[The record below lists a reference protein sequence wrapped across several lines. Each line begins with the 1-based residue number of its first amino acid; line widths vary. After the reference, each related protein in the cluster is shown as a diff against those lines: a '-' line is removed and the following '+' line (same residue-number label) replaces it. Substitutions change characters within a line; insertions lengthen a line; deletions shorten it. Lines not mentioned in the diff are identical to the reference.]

1 MEDAFFSQ
9 LDGNAVRELLLRTEL
24 RHAAL
29 FAVSDTLR
37 IERCSDAAQQLSG
50 LHPMEELDPFLSGS
64 TRNILL
70 RCINTQSAC
79 TAEEDI
85 DGTVYTV
92 EMIPHRG
99 GALLA
104 YLRRDRAAYDGSLR
118 VIQDKSSRY
127 LGALMAEAEQVEDPA
142 LADGLRRQCMRLYRL
157 LTHSDLLHDPLLTEQ
172 LSLRRCD
179 LSALCRDAVQQA
191 ETHAPAGSAKFIVQV
206 PEHADALIDARLV
219 RTAIYNLL
227 TNALRAT
234 PEDGEITVSLTD
246 TRDFV
251 TIAVADTGPG
261 LERLVRTAIY
271 NLLTNALRATP
282 EDGEITVSL
291 TDTRDFVTIAVADT
305 GPGLDPAKF
314 DDLLSG
320 WRRTTSIDDYRA
332 LVRGGTPLGL
342 GLPLVNQIA
351 QAHGGRLL
359 LTQREG
365 GGSVLHLCLAHLPH
379 TLEDDLFRAPTIIE
393 DGYTAEEIEFSIL
406 E

>member
-127 LGALMAEAEQVEDPA
+127 LGALMAEAEQVKDPA

-261 LERLVRTAIY
+261 L
-271 NLLTNALRATP
+271 
-282 EDGEITVSL
+282 
-291 TDTRDFVTIAVADT
+291 
-305 GPGLDPAKF
+305 DPAKF

-320 WRRTTSIDDYRA
+320 WR
-332 LVRGGTPLGL
+332 PLGL

>member
-1 MEDAFFSQ
+1 MGF
-9 LDGNAVRELLLRTEL
+9 
-24 RHAAL
+24 
-29 FAVSDTLR
+29 
-37 IERCSDAAQQLSG
+37 I
-50 LHPMEELDPFLSGS
+50 
-64 TRNILL
+64 
-70 RCINTQSAC
+70 CIFVVFQHG
-79 TAEEDI
+79 DF
-85 DGTVYTV
+85 Y
-92 EMIPHRG
+92 
-99 GALLA
+99 
-104 YLRRDRAAYDGSLR
+104 
-118 VIQDKSSRY
+118 
-127 LGALMAEAEQVEDPA
+127 
-142 LADGLRRQCMRLYRL
+142 
-157 LTHSDLLHDPLLTEQ
+157 
-172 LSLRRCD
+172 
-179 LSALCRDAVQQA
+179 
-191 ETHAPAGSAKFIVQV
+191 PAGSAKFIVQV
-206 PEHADALIDARLV
+206 PEHADALIDA
-219 RTAIYNLL
+219 
-227 TNALRAT
+227 
-234 PEDGEITVSLTD
+234 
-246 TRDFV
+246 
-251 TIAVADTGPG
+251 
-261 LERLVRTAIY
+261 RLVRTAIY

>member
-1 MEDAFFSQ
+1 MYAEVKQ
-9 LDGNAVRELLLRTEL
+9 TKDGALGHSDPAV
-24 RHAAL
+24 
-29 FAVSDTLR
+29 
-37 IERCSDAAQQLSG
+37 QQK
-50 LHPMEELDPFLSGS
+50 
-64 TRNILL
+64 
-70 RCINTQSAC
+70 
-79 TAEEDI
+79 AEE
-85 DGTVYTV
+85 GQLHQLQCAG
-92 EMIPHRG
+92 EQQHGAGAFQPHQR
-99 GALLA
+99 
-104 YLRRDRAAYDGSLR
+104 
-118 VIQDKSSRY
+118 
-127 LGALMAEAEQVEDPA
+127 
-142 LADGLRRQCMRLYRL
+142 
-157 LTHSDLLHDPLLTEQ
+157 
-172 LSLRRCD
+172 
-179 LSALCRDAVQQA
+179 RDAVQQA

-206 PEHADALIDARLV
+206 PEHADALIDTRLV

-227 TNALRAT
+227 TNALR
-234 PEDGEITVSLTD
+234 V
-246 TRDFV
+246 
-251 TIAVADTGPG
+251 
-261 LERLVRTAIY
+261 
-271 NLLTNALRATP
+271 TP

-320 WRRTTSIDDYRA
+320 WRRTTSMDDYRA

>member
-234 PEDGEITVSLTD
+234 PEDGES
-246 TRDFV
+246 R
-251 TIAVADTGPG
+251 
-261 LERLVRTAIY
+261 
-271 NLLTNALRATP
+271 
-282 EDGEITVSL
+282 
-291 TDTRDFVTIAVADT
+291 
-305 GPGLDPAKF
+305 
-314 DDLLSG
+314 
-320 WRRTTSIDDYRA
+320 
-332 LVRGGTPLGL
+332 
-342 GLPLVNQIA
+342 
-351 QAHGGRLL
+351 
-359 LTQREG
+359 
-365 GGSVLHLCLAHLPH
+365 
-379 TLEDDLFRAPTIIE
+379 FR
-393 DGYTAEEIEFSIL
+393 
-406 E
+406 

>member
-191 ETHAPAGSAKFIVQV
+191 ETHAPVGSAKFIVQV
-206 PEHADALIDARLV
+206 PEHADALIDTRLV

-227 TNALRAT
+227 TNALR
-234 PEDGEITVSLTD
+234 V
-246 TRDFV
+246 
-251 TIAVADTGPG
+251 
-261 LERLVRTAIY
+261 
-271 NLLTNALRATP
+271 TP

-320 WRRTTSIDDYRA
+320 WRRTTSITGRSCAAAHRLVLACRSWVKLRRRTADGCCSHRERA
-332 LVRGGTPLGL
+332 AAACCTCVWRICRIRSRMTCS
-342 GLPLVNQIA
+342 V
-351 QAHGGRLL
+351 HRLSSRTAIPSKKL
-359 LTQREG
+359 NFPSWNEIKQPQRR
-365 GGSVLHLCLAHLPH
+365 AKI
-379 TLEDDLFRAPTIIE
+379 TL
-393 DGYTAEEIEFSIL
+393 
-406 E
+406 

>member
-1 MEDAFFSQ
+1 M
-9 LDGNAVRELLLRTEL
+9 
-24 RHAAL
+24 
-29 FAVSDTLR
+29 
-37 IERCSDAAQQLSG
+37 
-50 LHPMEELDPFLSGS
+50 
-64 TRNILL
+64 
-70 RCINTQSAC
+70 
-79 TAEEDI
+79 
-85 DGTVYTV
+85 
-92 EMIPHRG
+92 
-99 GALLA
+99 
-104 YLRRDRAAYDGSLR
+104 
-118 VIQDKSSRY
+118 
-127 LGALMAEAEQVEDPA
+127 
-142 LADGLRRQCMRLYRL
+142 
-157 LTHSDLLHDPLLTEQ
+157 
-172 LSLRRCD
+172 
-179 LSALCRDAVQQA
+179 QQA

-234 PEDGEITVSLTD
+234 PEDGEIM
-246 TRDFV
+246 
-251 TIAVADTGPG
+251 
-261 LERLVRTAIY
+261 
-271 NLLTNALRATP
+271 
-282 EDGEITVSL
+282 VSL

>member
-1 MEDAFFSQ
+1 M
-9 LDGNAVRELLLRTEL
+9 
-24 RHAAL
+24 
-29 FAVSDTLR
+29 
-37 IERCSDAAQQLSG
+37 
-50 LHPMEELDPFLSGS
+50 
-64 TRNILL
+64 
-70 RCINTQSAC
+70 
-79 TAEEDI
+79 
-85 DGTVYTV
+85 
-92 EMIPHRG
+92 
-99 GALLA
+99 
-104 YLRRDRAAYDGSLR
+104 
-118 VIQDKSSRY
+118 
-127 LGALMAEAEQVEDPA
+127 
-142 LADGLRRQCMRLYRL
+142 
-157 LTHSDLLHDPLLTEQ
+157 
-172 LSLRRCD
+172 
-179 LSALCRDAVQQA
+179 
-191 ETHAPAGSAKFIVQV
+191 

-234 PEDGEITVSLTD
+234 PE
-246 TRDFV
+246 
-251 TIAVADTGPG
+251 
-261 LERLVRTAIY
+261 
-271 NLLTNALRATP
+271 N
-282 EDGEITVSL
+282 GEITVSL

-359 LTQREG
+359 RTQREG

>member
-1 MEDAFFSQ
+1 
-9 LDGNAVRELLLRTEL
+9 
-24 RHAAL
+24 
-29 FAVSDTLR
+29 
-37 IERCSDAAQQLSG
+37 
-50 LHPMEELDPFLSGS
+50 
-64 TRNILL
+64 
-70 RCINTQSAC
+70 
-79 TAEEDI
+79 
-85 DGTVYTV
+85 
-92 EMIPHRG
+92 MIPHRG

-127 LGALMAEAEQVEDPA
+127 LGVLMAEAEQVDDPA
-142 LADGLRRQCMRLYRL
+142 LADRLRRQCMRLYRL
-157 LTHSDLLHDPLLTEQ
+157 LTHSDFLHDPLLTEQ
-172 LSLRRCD
+172 LSLRHCD
-179 LSALCRDAVQQA
+179 LSALCRDAVEQA
-191 ETHAPAGSAKFIVQV
+191 SEHASAHSAKLTVQV

-227 TNALRAT
+227 TNALRVT
-234 PEDGEITVSLTD
+234 PENGK
-246 TRDFV
+246 
-251 TIAVADTGPG
+251 
-261 LERLVRTAIY
+261 
-271 NLLTNALRATP
+271 
-282 EDGEITVSL
+282 ITVSL

-320 WRRTTSIDDYRA
+320 WRRTTSMDDYRA
-332 LVRGGTPLGL
+332 LVRSGTPLGL

-379 TLEDDLFRAPTIIE
+379 TLEDDRFHAPTIIE
-393 DGYTAEEIEFSIL
+393 DGYTAEEIEFSVL

>member
-79 TAEEDI
+79 TAEEEI

-127 LGALMAEAEQVEDPA
+127 LGALMAEAEQ
-142 LADGLRRQCMRLYRL
+142 
-157 LTHSDLLHDPLLTEQ
+157 

-191 ETHAPAGSAKFIVQV
+191 ETHAPADSAKFIVQV
-206 PEHADALIDARLV
+206 PEHADALIDA
-219 RTAIYNLL
+219 
-227 TNALRAT
+227 
-234 PEDGEITVSLTD
+234 
-246 TRDFV
+246 
-251 TIAVADTGPG
+251 
-261 LERLVRTAIY
+261 RLVRTAIY

>member
-37 IERCSDAAQQLSG
+37 IERGSDAAQQLSG

-142 LADGLRRQCMRLYRL
+142 LADGL
-157 LTHSDLLHDPLLTEQ
+157 

-206 PEHADALIDARLV
+206 PEHADALIDA
-219 RTAIYNLL
+219 
-227 TNALRAT
+227 
-234 PEDGEITVSLTD
+234 
-246 TRDFV
+246 
-251 TIAVADTGPG
+251 
-261 LERLVRTAIY
+261 RLVRTAIY